1 MFGFGAR
8 RLRILAPLSGRIV
21 SLDDVPDPVFS
32 ARLVGDGVAIDPDG
46 DGLVVAPCD
55 GELVVLFSTGHA
67 FGIRSPEG
75 VEILVHI
82 GIETVSLQGEGFTCL
97 ASQGDLLK
105 AGDPVVRFEREV
117 LARAVSRL
125 SPVVVTAGARSFEAV
140 DGSVRAGRD
149 LLFTVTRS

>member
-1 MFGFGAR
+1 M
-8 RLRILAPLSGRIV
+8 APLSGQIV

-55 GELVVLFSTGHA
+55 GELVVLFPTGHA
-67 FGIRSPEG
+67 FGIKSPEG

-82 GIETVSLQGEGFTCL
+82 GIETVSLRGEGFTCL
-97 ASQGDLLK
+97 ASRGDFLK
-105 AGDPVVRFEREV
+105 AGDPVVRFEREA

-149 LLFTVTRS
+149 LLLTVTRS